1 VPAINVLA
9 IYGIACDMLGSANRR
24 TTMLLAFAVIVS
36 LVVGFFIGAATVLI
50 VQSRDPPDLMERSP
64 QVDRR

>member
-1 VPAINVLA
+1 
-9 IYGIACDMLGSANRR
+9 
-24 TTMLLAFAVIVS
+24 MLLAFAVIVS